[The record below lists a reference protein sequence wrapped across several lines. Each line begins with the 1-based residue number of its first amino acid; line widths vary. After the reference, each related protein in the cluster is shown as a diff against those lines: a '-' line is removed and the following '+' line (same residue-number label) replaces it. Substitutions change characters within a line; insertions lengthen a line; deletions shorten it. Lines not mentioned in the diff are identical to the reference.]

1 MRVRC
6 RRVDI
11 RQRNARRP
19 LRRTGDGSPGLA
31 YGDRGK
37 NEGIMTPETF
47 IALRMAELD
56 PTEQAALLTMHAGD
70 GRTYYLFN
78 PAELARLRFKGGIV
92 QRRQ

>member
-1 MRVRC
+1 
-6 RRVDI
+6 
-11 RQRNARRP
+11 
-19 LRRTGDGSPGLA
+19 
-31 YGDRGK
+31 
-37 NEGIMTPETF
+37 MTPETF